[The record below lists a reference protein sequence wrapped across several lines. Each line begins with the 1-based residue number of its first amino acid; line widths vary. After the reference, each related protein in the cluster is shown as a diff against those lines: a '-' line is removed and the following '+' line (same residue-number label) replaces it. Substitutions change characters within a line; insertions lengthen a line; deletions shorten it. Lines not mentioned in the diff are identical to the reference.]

1 MDETDELHP
10 QDNEQHSYVLVTGA
24 NSGLG
29 FAICCRLINE
39 FISSR
44 PTFECLTL
52 VITTRDSRK
61 SDDTVKRLERHL
73 ERQSIELDAPLKHRI
88 SLQPEQVDLT
98 SLHSVQILSTRLLE
112 NLPRLDTIICNAGY
126 GGFTGIDWP
135 MAIKE
140 TLTDF
145 FTSLT
150 YPSYKLSTTGETTAA
165 QTGSRNPDVE
175 GYGNEKDE
183 PPLGKVFTSN
193 VFGHYLLSH
202 QLIPLLAASP
212 DQGRM
217 VFISSIEPLAS
228 HFNPADIQG
237 LASFKAYE
245 SSKRLT
251 DIMVLTSSLP
261 STKVFVQRF
270 LTPSPTTPSHSIS
283 LLDNE
288 PSESTRE
295 STPDTPPPLISLSDN
310 EYCPPSNPEP
320 KIYISHPGICAT
332 SIVTLSFIPFY
343 LRILAFYI
351 ARWLGSPWHTVSA
364 YKGACAPVWLAL
376 ADQDELEDIEQREGK
391 GKWGSV
397 CDRAGHERV
406 MRTVVE
412 GWGMG
417 GRMGEGDVGNRIGSR
432 KNFREVTREDRENFE
447 GLGRECW
454 REMEG
459 LRVAWEERLRE
470 Y

>member
-1 MDETDELHP
+1 MDETDDLHP
-10 QDNEQHSYVLVTGA
+10 RDNEQHSYILVTGV

-61 SDDTVKRLERHL
+61 SDGAVKRLERHL
-73 ERQSIELDAPLKHRI
+73 ERQTREVDALLKHRI
-88 SLQPEQVDLT
+88 SIQPEQVDLT
-98 SLHSVQILSTRLLE
+98 SLRSVQTLSTRLLQ

-135 MAIKE
+135 IAIKE

-150 YPSYKLSTTGETTAA
+150 YPSYKLSATGETTVA
-165 QTGSRNPDVE
+165 QTGSSNPGIE
-175 GYGNEKDE
+175 GGSHQKNE
-183 PPLGKVFTSN
+183 PPLGQVFASN
-193 VFGHYLLSH
+193 VFGHYLLAH
-202 QLIPLLAASP
+202 QLIPLLSASP
-212 DQGRM
+212 DRGRI

-237 LASFKAYE
+237 LASPKAYE

-251 DIMVLTSSLP
+251 DIIVLTSSLP
-261 STKVFVQRF
+261 STKPFVQRF
-270 LTPSPTTPSHSIS
+270 LTPSPTTPSQSIS

-288 PSESTRE
+288 PSCSTRG
-295 STPDTPPPLISLSDN
+295 STPDTPPQRISLSDN
-310 EYCPPSNPEP
+310 EHRPPANPEP

-332 SIVTLSFIPFY
+332 SIVTLSLIPFY

-351 ARWLGSPWHTVSA
+351 ARWLGSPWHTVSP

-376 ADQDELEDIEQREGK
+376 ADQDELEDIEQMEGK

-406 MRTVVE
+406 MRTAVE
-412 GWGMG
+412 GWGLG

-432 KNFREVTREDRENFE
+432 RGFREVTREDREDFE
-447 GLGRECW
+447 ELGRECW

-459 LRVAWEERLRE
+459 LRMAWEERLRTE
-470 Y
+470 

>member
-1 MDETDELHP
+1 M
-10 QDNEQHSYVLVTGA
+10 QH
-24 NSGLG
+24 SGLG
-29 FAICCRLINE
+29 FATCCRLINE

-44 PTFECLTL
+44 PTFECLTII
-52 VITTRDSRK
+52 ITTRDSIK
-61 SDDTVKRLERHL
+61 SSDTVKRLERHL
-73 ERQSIELDAPLKHRI
+73 ESQSEELDAPLKHQI

-98 SLHSVQILSTRLLE
+98 SLRSVENLSTRLLE

-126 GGFTGIDWP
+126 GAFTGIDWP
-135 MAIKE
+135 IAIKE

-150 YPSYKLSTTGETTAA
+150 YPSYKLSITGETTAA
-165 QTGSRNPDVE
+165 QTDSRDSDVE
-175 GYGNEKDE
+175 GGSSQKDE

-202 QLIPLLAASP
+202 QLLPLLSASP
-212 DQGRM
+212 DQGRI

-228 HFNPADIQG
+228 HFNPADIQS
-237 LASFKAYE
+237 LASSQAYE

-251 DIMVLTSSLP
+251 DIMALTSTLP
-261 STKVFVQRF
+261 STRPFVQRF
-270 LTPSPTTPSHSIS
+270 LTPSPSTPSQSIS

-288 PSESTRE
+288 PSDWTRA
-295 STPDTPPPLISLSDN
+295 STPDTPPQRISMSDN
-310 EYCPPSNPEP
+310 EYRLPTKPEP
-320 KIYISHPGICAT
+320 KIYVSHPGICAT
-332 SIVTLSFIPFY
+332 SIVTLSLIPFY
-343 LRILAFYI
+343 LRIITFYI

-376 ADQDELEDIEQREGK
+376 ADQDELEDMEQREGK

-397 CDRAGHERV
+397 CDRMGHERV

-412 GWGMG
+412 GWGLG
-417 GRMGEGDVGNRIGSR
+417 GRMGEEDVGNRLGTR
-432 KNFREVTREDRENFE
+432 KGFREVTQEDREDFE
-447 GLGRECW
+447 ELGRQCW

-459 LRVAWEERLRE
+459 LRVAWEGRLRQE
-470 Y
+470 